1 MTARKVALVEDD
13 DDLRAATAQ
22 LLQLADFTVT
32 AFADAKAALAV
43 LDADWEGVVLSDVRM
58 PGLSGIDLHRT
69 LRQRDE
75 ELPVILITGH
85 GDVAMAVDAMKAG
98 VWDFLTKP
106 FAPDAMIA
114 AVTRASRARALALD
128 NRRLQAEAS
137 AGSASALIGNSPTI
151 RRLRDMIPTLT
162 NADLDL
168 LIEGESGTGKEL
180 LARMIH
186 QSGKRRRH
194 RFMSINCA
202 GLNGSLEDEILSLSG
217 GASLIHANRG
227 TVLLDDLDHASAQMQ
242 MRLAQVLEDRALS
255 VPGREPVSFD
265 VRVIA
270 TVSTGSRAGDVLSP
284 ALLHRIAGMRI
295 AIPPLRD
302 RREDIPDLFAHFV
315 GQAAA
320 RLRVP
325 VPRLT
330 PDVRDRLDD
339 HDWPGNAHELAHYA
353 EQFVLGLLQ
362 NDAAASETG
371 PPPPLTERVDA
382 FEREAIIA
390 AIRAANGRIGS
401 AIQALGMARK
411 TFYYK
416 VNKLGIDLQ
425 AVRQGIR

>member
-1 MTARKVALVEDD
+1 MIARKVALVEDD

-114 AVTRASRARALALD
+114 AVTRASRARGLALD

-137 AGSASALIGNSPTI
+137 GGSASALIGNSPTI

-401 AIQALGMARK
+401 AIEALGMARK